1 MKVLSEEAVFASL
14 FACGALQF
22 GVRKHLKLHVLDDNA
37 PKSYFYANIRNDP
50 VEAVLLR
57 ASGEYMASATHDV
70 LELQKGR
77 NWSVVGVPNGGV
89 ELAEGFVRNIHR
101 SNHSGVTLITPLEKV
116 GEDAERH
123 IQIIPRTFLSE
134 SPILLIENVVTTAA
148 SAIEAVKA
156 LRRYGGEVN
165 KVVTLLDRELGG
177 AENLA
182 ALGVEL
188 LSCCKMTWLISFLHE
203 VGLIDDETA
212 RNSLLNLQD
221 MQLYMKKQGS

>member
-22 GVRKHLKLHVLDDNA
+22 GVRKHLKMHVLDENA

-50 VEAVLLR
+50 VAPVLLR
-57 ASGEYMASATHDV
+57 ASGEHMASAMHHV
-70 LELQKGR
+70 LELQDGR

-101 SNHSGVTLITPLEKV
+101 YNQSGVTLIAPLEKV
-116 GEDAERH
+116 GEDSERH
-123 IQIIPRTFLSE
+123 IQIVPRTLLPE

-156 LRRYGGEVN
+156 LRRYGGTVN
-165 KVVTLLDRELGG
+165 KVMTLLDRELGG

-188 LSCCKMTWLISFLHE
+188 VSCCKITWLIDFLHE
-203 VGLIDDETA
+203 VGLIDDDTA

-221 MQLYMKKQGS
+221 MQLYLKQAS